1 MDFIYITLSNSYKIK
16 NSEKDKSNEID
27 NKKSSDRDEPDKL
40 KIGRREKILNQY
52 LHKFL
57 EYIP

>member
-27 NKKSSDRDEPDKL
+27 SKKSSDRDEPDKL
-40 KIGRREKILNQY
+40 KIERREKILNQY

-57 EYIP
+57 EYIL